1 MKYAPTQEDLLSRQV
16 EAILPTRQGLE
27 EFLKNK
33 KARVYLGIDPTGTRL
48 HLGHAITLRKL
59 QQFADLGNEAILV
72 LGTGTVL
79 AGDPSQ
85 RDSARPRITEK
96 EIRENIKTWKKQAAR
111 IIDFSKVKL
120 VENGKWLKALGLSD
134 ILNIASHVSAV
145 QLFQRDMF
153 QKRIQKGDT
162 VWTHELLYPL
172 LQGYDS
178 VALDVDLEIGGTD
191 QTFNMLVGREL
202 QRKMKNREKFVLT
215 VPMIMGTDG
224 RQMSKTK
231 GNCVWL
237 ADAPQEMFGKIMS
250 MPDENI
256 VSYLTLVTTMPLPR
270 VEEIKKALEL
280 KTMNPKA
287 AKEILAKEVVKDFHG
302 EAAAESAAAEF
313 KSIFEEKQQP
323 KEIPEVSA
331 SRTELPLID
340 LIVEIGIAPSK
351 TQARALIEQRGVK
364 IDGVIQEDPGKL
376 ISVKKE
382 IIIQAGPR
390 RFMSVKSA

>member
-1 MKYAPTQEDLLSRQV
+1 MPTTEDLLLRQV
-16 EAILPTRQGLE
+16 EAILPTKEGLE
-27 EFLKNK
+27 ELLKK
-33 KARVYLGIDPTGTRL
+33 KKIRLYLGIDPTGTKL
-48 HLGHAITLRKL
+48 HLGHSITLRKL

-85 RDSARPRITEK
+85 RESARPRITEK
-96 EIRENIKTWKKQAAR
+96 EIKENIKTWKKQAGK

-134 ILNIASHVSAV
+134 ILNIASHLSAV

-191 QTFNMLVGREL
+191 QTFNMLIGREL
-202 QRKMKNREKFVLT
+202 QRKMNNHEKFVLT
-215 VPMIMGTDG
+215 VPMITGTDG

-237 ADAPQEMFGKIMS
+237 DDTAQDMFGKIMS

-256 VSYLTLVTTMPLPR
+256 IPYLALVTTTPLLQ

-280 KTMNPKA
+280 KTMNPKE
-287 AKEILAKEVVKDFHG
+287 AKEMLAKEVVKDFHG
-302 EAAAESAAAEF
+302 KAAAESAAAEF
-313 KSIFEEKQQP
+313 KKVFEEKQQP
-323 KEIPEVSA
+323 TEIPEVSVNK
-331 SRTELPLID
+331 TELQLVD
-340 LIVEIGIAPSK
+340 LLLKIGIAPSK
-351 TQARALIEQRGVK
+351 TQARALVEQKGVK
-364 IDGVIQEDPGKL
+364 INGIVQEDPSKL
-376 ISVKKE
+376 ISLKTE
-382 IIIQAGPR
+382 IIVQAGPR
-390 RFMSVKSA
+390 RFVRAKGA